1 MNIGKIRMSRTL
13 SQKEVAKLL
22 DVSRSTV
29 AMWETGKAAP
39 TADKLPKLAEV
50 LKCSI
55 EELFSGDTEGQ
66 QTHERSGR
74 KDEKRQS
81 MAENLTRE

>member
-13 SQKEVAKLL
+13 SQNEVAKLL

-55 EELFSGDTEGQ
+55 EDLFGSDTERQ
-66 QTHERSGR
+66 QPQETKVS
-74 KDEKRQS
+74 
-81 MAENLTRE
+81 